1 MTSIASDFPPLLF
14 RLQLHDGNSIVPVV
28 TAISAKD
35 LNLLRTHNVEIL
47 SDDTNGSHIIY
58 TKQYTP
64 EEQLKQNVSNFHNGY
79 SILTFFQTFPTF
91 QIEAATLQE
100 FEAFLD
106 DATVQLLRLR
116 SVVDGK
122 NTDDYYYKID
132 GKSVSKAYYLQYENK
147 PGDMEGG
154 GKQTNNPD
162 VYGRIANNHGRGAP
176 STSKLNTLDIA
187 DLSIE
192 TYPIHISNSDT
203 FEMTIY
209 DDPLGTTTSTSN
221 ACFSSGHVWE
231 GSELLSEYLVS
242 NVQVRQLLASVG
254 GAAVLELGSGLGL
267 AGITASILSNSDA
280 PIVLTD
286 TKDALPL
293 LELNVQTNVNKMR
306 VEDRK
311 IPQVRVAE
319 LKWGDTENMDLTLGC
334 SAAFRLILGSEL
346 MYEKASAILLATTL
360 NALIQKSIQMY
371 GIEPTILFTHGDRK
385 DKTDAYFKDTF
396 LQQNLVMTM
405 IERKI
410 SKTATKNDPDRKYTT
425 LYEIRSSNKMEKET
439 DETDANERR
448 AALARRQRRRRPQQ
462 TKDNLA
468 SCFSEAE
475 YNSLNEAY
483 ANARS
488 LASSTA
494 SSTKQESH
502 DDDDLDDL
510 LSMPFTLLN
519 NNTPTWGKNAI
530 YLFRGHTPSII
541 PGGLG
546 FHCHPHIGI
555 YGQDFTPAFPLVAIS
570 LPPTERRLSS
580 SSLCL
585 PPEVLSF
592 VKSKKDV
599 QYYFLIHSYPGKRP
613 CQKFTCNRNDEINLM
628 LHPFIFQDDAIDTEY
643 ASIRNVQVG
652 AFATEG
658 VHSTHLD
665 LEDCGVPFEKLEQR
679 TVAIHDMC
687 FSPCNLHIRVDYSES
702 EKKGFAYFCT
712 VAAEED
718 ETKQTGT
725 VHTLFQEAEEVV
737 VGMAEVAAGKVEAAK
752 VESKVESKGMS
763 RCAVTVHCLPLS
775 QTKED
780 DLWNEI
786 KDSKNIEELIGALS
800 TRGSED
806 NLILVSKLCGFIQ

>member
-147 PGDMEGG
+147 PGLMEGG

-293 LELNVQTNVNKMR
+293 LELNVKTNVNKMR

-425 LYEIRSSNKMEKET
+425 LYEIRSSNR
-439 DETDANERR
+439 ERKSNNN
-448 AALARRQRRRRPQQ
+448 AATTTPATTTP
-462 TKDNLA
+462 A
-468 SCFSEAE
+468 STTPTTTT
-475 YNSLNEAY
+475 
-483 ANARS
+483 
-488 LASSTA
+488 ASSTATTA

-502 DDDDLDDL
+502 DDDDLDEL

-665 LEDCGVPFEKLEQR
+665 LEDGGVPFEKLEQR

-725 VHTLFQEAEEVV
+725 VHTLFQEAKEVV
-737 VGMAEVAAGKVEAAK
+737 VGMAEVAAGKVVAGTVEAAK
-752 VESKVESKGMS
+752 VESKGEPKGMS

-780 DLWNEI
+780 ELWNEI

>member
-1 MTSIASDFPPLLF
+1 MKRTRISKIECQAVKFSSLKNVQMTSIAADFPPLLF

-116 SVVDGK
+116 SVVDGHSPAFAPRTEALRVVDGK

-147 PGDMEGG
+147 PGFMEGG

-360 NALIQKSIQMY
+360 NALIQTSIQMY

-410 SKTATKNDPDRKYTT
+410 SKTATDNDPDRKYTT

-448 AALARRQRRRRPQQ
+448 W
-462 TKDNLA
+462 TT
-468 SCFSEAE
+468 STST
-475 YNSLNEAY
+475 
-483 ANARS
+483 
-488 LASSTA
+488 SST
-494 SSTKQESH
+494 T
-502 DDDDLDDL
+502 
-510 LSMPFTLLN
+510 N
-519 NNTPTWGKNAI
+519 
-530 YLFRGHTPSII
+530 
-541 PGGLG
+541 
-546 FHCHPHIGI
+546 
-555 YGQDFTPAFPLVAIS
+555 
-570 LPPTERRLSS
+570 
-580 SSLCL
+580 
-585 PPEVLSF
+585 
-592 VKSKKDV
+592 
-599 QYYFLIHSYPGKRP
+599 
-613 CQKFTCNRNDEINLM
+613 
-628 LHPFIFQDDAIDTEY
+628 
-643 ASIRNVQVG
+643 
-652 AFATEG
+652 
-658 VHSTHLD
+658 
-665 LEDCGVPFEKLEQR
+665 QR
-679 TVAIHDMC
+679 
-687 FSPCNLHIRVDYSES
+687 
-702 EKKGFAYFCT
+702 
-712 VAAEED
+712 
-718 ETKQTGT
+718 
-725 VHTLFQEAEEVV
+725 
-737 VGMAEVAAGKVEAAK
+737 
-752 VESKVESKGMS
+752 
-763 RCAVTVHCLPLS
+763 
-775 QTKED
+775 
-780 DLWNEI
+780 
-786 KDSKNIEELIGALS
+786 
-800 TRGSED
+800 
-806 NLILVSKLCGFIQ
+806 

>member
-1 MTSIASDFPPLLF
+1 
-14 RLQLHDGNSIVPVV
+14 
-28 TAISAKD
+28 
-35 LNLLRTHNVEIL
+35 
-47 SDDTNGSHIIY
+47 
-58 TKQYTP
+58 
-64 EEQLKQNVSNFHNGY
+64 
-79 SILTFFQTFPTF
+79 
-91 QIEAATLQE
+91 
-100 FEAFLD
+100 
-106 DATVQLLRLR
+106 
-116 SVVDGK
+116 
-122 NTDDYYYKID
+122 
-132 GKSVSKAYYLQYENK
+132 
-147 PGDMEGG
+147 
-154 GKQTNNPD
+154 
-162 VYGRIANNHGRGAP
+162 
-176 STSKLNTLDIA
+176 
-187 DLSIE
+187 
-192 TYPIHISNSDT
+192 
-203 FEMTIY
+203 
-209 DDPLGTTTSTSN
+209 
-221 ACFSSGHVWE
+221 
-231 GSELLSEYLVS
+231 
-242 NVQVRQLLASVG
+242 
-254 GAAVLELGSGLGL
+254 
-267 AGITASILSNSDA
+267 
-280 PIVLTD
+280 
-286 TKDALPL
+286 
-293 LELNVQTNVNKMR
+293 MR

-425 LYEIRSSNKMEKET
+425 LYEIRSSNKMETET

-494 SSTKQESH
+494 TTIKQESH
-502 DDDDLDDL
+502 DDNDLDDL

-725 VHTLFQEAEEVV
+725 VHTLFEEAKEVV